1 VAGHEVDMFWLE
13 QRLIVGLDGRAYHA
27 GDDAFEVDRER
38 DATLVAAGYSV
49 LRLTWRRL
57 THHPEREAA
66 RLRSPLENGE

>member
-1 VAGHEVDMFWLE
+1 MFWLE
-13 QRLIVGLDGRAYHA
+13 QRLIAELDGRAYHA

-66 RLRSPLENGE
+66 RLRSVLDNGE